1 MTGRLVVTGAHSD
14 RARSMRLV
22 LALAL
27 STLFALL
34 PTMVASADAPTRTI
48 EAVYFGEVGCNH
60 CDVFLYTQKAE
71 LEARYGVTLLLR
83 SYDILKT
90 DDYALCVEMLKGHGQ
105 KFRTFPVLFIGN
117 NVYQGNSAIDAS
129 IGDEIAYYLDHGS
142 YRAATRTVD
151 QIAVAGFQA
160 RFAPVFLAGLLD
172 GINPCAFSTLLFF
185 LSYLAMRRKSRWMVL
200 ATGLVFM
207 ASVFAVYFML
217 GMGMLSGLR
226 AIIGF
231 RHAGLIVNAV
241 VCVLAILMGLATVR
255 DAIRAKAGDPEDSLL
270 KLPGFLSKNNRLLI
284 RTTSNWSAVLAGA
297 AITGM
302 GVSLLELAC
311 TGQIY
316 LPTLA
321 YINNTNR
328 TGSSVMLLLAY
339 NVAFIAPLL
348 LLFIVFFFGTTHESI
363 RRLYRR
369 NIFLVRVL
377 TACFFFAM
385 AALIWVF

>member
-1 MTGRLVVTGAHSD
+1 MIARFLATRAHGTGALSI
-14 RARSMRLV
+14 ALV
-22 LALAL
+22 LLLAVATGAGADPT
-27 STLFALL
+27 TLK
-34 PTMVASADAPTRTI
+34 
-48 EAVYFGEVGCNH
+48 AVYFGEIGCNH
-60 CDVFLYTQKAE
+60 CDIFLYTQKAE
-71 LEARYGVTLLLR
+71 LEARYGVTLLLQD
-83 SYDILKT
+83 YDILKT
-90 DDYALCVEMLKGHGQ
+90 DDYALCVDMLKAHGQ

-117 NVYQGNSAIDAS
+117 NVYQGNSAIDAN
-129 IGDEIAYYLDHGS
+129 IGDEIAYYLDQGS
-142 YRAATRTVD
+142 YRQAIKTAEQVA
-151 QIAVAGFQA
+151 IAGFQA

-172 GINPCAFSTLLFF
+172 GINPCAFSSLLFF
-185 LSYLAMRRKSRWMVL
+185 LSYLSMRRKSRWMVL
-200 ATGLVFM
+200 ATGLAFM

-231 RHAGLIVNAV
+231 RHAGLVVNAV
-241 VCVLAILMGLATVR
+241 VSVLAILMGLATVR
-255 DAIRAKAGDPEDSLL
+255 DALRAKAGNPDDALM
-270 KLPGFLSKNNRLLI
+270 KLPGFLSRGNRLLI
-284 RTTSNWSAVLAGA
+284 RTTSNWSAVLIGA
-297 AITGM
+297 IVAGM

-321 YINNTNR
+321 FINNTNR

-339 NVAFIAPLL
+339 NAAFITPLL
-348 LLFIVFFFGTTHESI
+348 LLFVVFFVGMTHESI

>member
-1 MTGRLVVTGAHSD
+1 MNRNYSITTPYGI
-14 RARSMRLV
+14 RALSIMLALV
-22 LALAL
+22 LAV
-27 STLFALL
+27 S
-34 PTMVASADAPTRTI
+34 ASAGAEPRAL
-48 EAVYFGEVGCNH
+48 EAVYFGEIGCNH
-60 CDVFLYTQKAE
+60 CDIFLYTQKAE
-71 LEARYGVTLLLR
+71 LEARYGITLLLR

-90 DDYALCVEMLKGHGQ
+90 DDYALCVDMLKAHGQ
-105 KFRTFPVLFIGN
+105 KFKTFPVLFIGN
-117 NVYQGNSAIDAS
+117 NVYQGNAAIDAN
-129 IGDEIAYYLDHGS
+129 IADEITWYLDHGS
-142 YRAATRTVD
+142 YRQAIQTTEQAAM
-151 QIAVAGFQA
+151 AGFQA

-172 GINPCAFSTLLFF
+172 GINPCAFSSLLFF
-185 LSYLAMRRKSRWMVL
+185 LSYLSMRRKSRWMVL

-231 RHAGLIVNAV
+231 RHAGLVVNAV
-241 VCVLAILMGLATVR
+241 VSVLAILMGLATVR
-255 DAIRAKAGDPEDSLL
+255 DALKAKAGDPDDAVM
-270 KLPGFLSKNNRLLI
+270 KLPGFLSRGNRLLI
-284 RTTSNWSAVLAGA
+284 RTTSNWSAVLLGA

-321 YINNTNR
+321 FINNTNR

-339 NVAFIAPLL
+339 NVAFITPLL
-348 LLFIVFFFGTTHESI
+348 LLFVVFFFGTTHESI

-369 NIFLVRVL
+369 NIFVVRVL